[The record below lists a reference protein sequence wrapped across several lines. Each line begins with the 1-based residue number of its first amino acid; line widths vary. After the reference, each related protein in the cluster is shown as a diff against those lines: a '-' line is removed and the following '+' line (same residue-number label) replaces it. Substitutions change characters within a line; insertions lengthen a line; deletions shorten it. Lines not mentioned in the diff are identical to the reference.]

1 MCADQA
7 VELRKAAVASVD
19 ACEVDTVEMAQ
30 RLARLRREIGM
41 VRGTPGRIEA
51 HLSCFAAR
59 VDEAGEEAGTVD
71 ADLASREVA
80 RDRGEAVLFAH
91 ALLVAREAERREG
104 ADDEEDNRNRP
115 HRQKIDTRPGGI
127 EKRLCGSEPLVAD
140 PAIRDKAKR
149 AIRHR
154 TARSKGSCPM
164 FYPTGGC
171 VPQSGEFEPGAC
183 VTCVKPVPSTL
194 TV

>member
-1 MCADQA
+1 PRLQLLGLRFRHSETFRDERRVLERVALRHSLVVEAAQMESLVRERVRGPGR

-30 RLARLRREIGM
+30 RRARLRREIGM

-91 ALLVAREAERREG
+91 ALLVAR
-104 ADDEEDNRNRP
+104 
-115 HRQKIDTRPGGI
+115 
-127 EKRLCGSEPLVAD
+127 
-140 PAIRDKAKR
+140 
-149 AIRHR
+149 
-154 TARSKGSCPM
+154 
-164 FYPTGGC
+164 
-171 VPQSGEFEPGAC
+171 
-183 VTCVKPVPSTL
+183 
-194 TV
+194 